1 MSSSRRLP
9 HVSHVRRYGGFFSAS
24 ATQWSTCLLRT
35 LSPNA
40 DSSGAIDRAMFVGRK
55 SDSERCRAT
64 SSYSWFR
71 TWGGLWKNPLVELDG
86 SAKRLEVWEVG
97 SGICG
102 GSCRDWGLDEGGL
115 GYELVAISS
124 DSFNSSNVSMVFLA
138 RAVSSYSHIEDIVL
152 NSLNR
157 GFSNTKPFA
166 LEYLQE
172 GLCRA

>member
-9 HVSHVRRYGGFFSAS
+9 HVSHVRKYGGFFSAS

-35 LSPNA
+35 LSPKA
-40 DSSGAIDRAMFVGRK
+40 DSSGAMDRAMLAGRK

-71 TWGGLWKNPLVELDG
+71 TCGGLWKKPFVELEG
-86 SAKRLEVWEVG
+86 SAERLEVWEVG

-102 GSCRDWGLDEGGL
+102 GSCRDLGLDEGGL

-124 DSFNSSNVSMVFLA
+124 HCFNSGNVSIAFLA
-138 RAVSSYSHIEDIVL
+138 RAVFSYSHIEHIIL

-166 LEYLQE
+166 LEYLLE